1 MEMDPRY
8 ARQAFPFPRTMN
20 SPISL
25 SLNSGNLIFDTE
37 GSWRHSSGL
46 RGKGSLEIN
55 DYLNAGQR
63 WRYAVCTFQ
72 FTDLSLGSGVDISVE
87 GANSLRILVDHNV
100 SIGTNLRLNGESGSQ
115 GIYAGSAGSGG
126 WISGKG
132 LRNTDLFSN
141 VHPSLNGS
149 GPGGGRGYEIGKS
162 TGGGSYGGSGT
173 GGLNG
178 GVPGLIYGD
187 ESITHLIGGSGG
199 GHAIRGS
206 GNAGGGG
213 GALGITAGEVF
224 GSRSEFNYLGKWWHG
239 NWASRWFWFRWIG
252 RSDWIQANSI
262 LNYGKIE
269 ALGGDALG
277 SSSLGGA
284 GGGGRIAL
292 LAEGTLLE
300 GTPMQVVAR
309 IKPCLH
315 LIIERMIWLVIG
327 HWMKIRLQVLLTITP
342 LSQD

>member
-1 MEMDPRY
+1 M
-8 ARQAFPFPRTMN
+8 
-20 SPISL
+20 
-25 SLNSGNLIFDTE
+25 
-37 GSWRHSSGL
+37 WR
-46 RGKGSLEIN
+46 
-55 DYLNAGQR
+55 GQIL
-63 WRYAVCTFQ
+63 A
-72 FTDLSLGSGVDISVE
+72 
-87 GANSLRILVDHNV
+87 ILVDHNV

-213 GALGITAGEVF
+213 GALGITAGKF
-224 GSRSEFNYLGKWWHG
+224 LFSKRIQLSRQMVAWELGIQMVLVPVD
-239 NWASRWFWFRWIG
+239 REE
-252 RSDWIQANSI
+252 RSGFKQIRFSI
-262 LNYGKIE
+262 MERL
-269 ALGGDALG
+269 
-277 SSSLGGA
+277 
-284 GGGGRIAL
+284 
-292 LAEGTLLE
+292 
-300 GTPMQVVAR
+300 
-309 IKPCLH
+309 KP
-315 LIIERMIWLVIG
+315 
-327 HWMKIRLQVLLTITP
+327 
-342 LSQD
+342 